1 MRWGYWRWALVGA
14 SMLLGVMQPL
24 MAQPSLAN
32 GGMPRMLAA
41 LERDIGAAMVHAAAL
56 RDRLDAEA
64 GAARPEAAEAATA
77 AEIAGIADGGSA
89 SSLAAT
95 RQVARSLDRRL
106 ELLRRATADD
116 PPERTE
122 IVLLMRMALGS
133 VLWTLEDLPLAT
145 DDATGQAPSRQA
157 LLDRLDRAL
166 ADLDA
171 ASAALGEVRW

>member
-1 MRWGYWRWALVGA
+1 MLLGDWRWALVGA
-14 SMLLGVMQPL
+14 SILLGAIQPL

-32 GGMPRMLAA
+32 GGVPSILAA
-41 LERDIGAAMVHAAAL
+41 LEHDIGAAIVHAATL
-56 RDRLDAEA
+56 RERLAAETQTT
-64 GAARPEAAEAATA
+64 RPEAAADATA
-77 AEIAGIADGGSA
+77 GEIAGIADGGSA

-95 RQVARSLDRRL
+95 RQVARSLDRQL

-122 IVLLMRMALGS
+122 IVLLMRMALGT

-145 DDATGQAPSRQA
+145 DEATGTPPSRRA
-157 LLDRLDRAL
+157 LLDRLDRSL

-171 ASAALGEVRW
+171 ATDSLAEVRW